1 MNQLLQDINTFTS
14 NCKNSHAT
22 DNTEFLEDTMS
33 MIPIRRSKRNLAL
46 PFFSE

>member
-33 MIPIRRSKRNLAL
+33 MVPIRRSKKKYGTS
-46 PFFSE
+46 FF